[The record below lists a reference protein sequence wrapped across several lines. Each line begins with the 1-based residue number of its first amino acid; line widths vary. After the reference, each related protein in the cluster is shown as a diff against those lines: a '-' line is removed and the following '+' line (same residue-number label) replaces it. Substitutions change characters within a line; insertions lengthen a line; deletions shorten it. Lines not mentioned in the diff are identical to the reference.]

1 MPRDPEPLTFTTFPT
16 YRQKLLYE
24 VYNSPRAV
32 LSFDPVKLDLIL
44 HYWYVATTFVIYR
57 PAFLPQARQW
67 GGTCITGRIAP
78 VSRNSPISG
87 TRVFM
92 SAAATAQ

>member
-44 HYWYVATTFVIYR
+44 HYWYVATTFMIYR
-57 PAFLPQARQW
+57 PCIPSTGPSVGGHVYHRQD
-67 GGTCITGRIAP
+67 CASIAQLTNIWDQG
-78 VSRNSPISG
+78 VYVRCCN
-87 TRVFM
+87 R
-92 SAAATAQ
+92 